1 MNYGVVSQEQ
11 LEKIDEILTEKLI
24 KIGVDCVII
33 IDMAGNIITAKD
45 NGTSKYDVY
54 SFAALAAGNFATV
67 DAMAK
72 LVGEQ
77 EFSLLFHKGTECNIH
92 FSKIDDELL
101 LITMFGKSISLGF
114 LRLNVVE
121 TIEQAVTATGH
132 EVEFFTYE
140 GAGHAFD
147 NPNPLFYDEAASEP
161 ARERTMEFLGRHLPV
176 G

>member
-11 LEKIDEILTEKLI
+11 LERIDDILTEKLI
-24 KIGVDCVII
+24 NIGVDCVII

-45 NGTSKYDVY
+45 NGASKYDVY

-77 EFSLLFHKGTECNIH
+77 EFSLLFHKGTDCNIH

-101 LITMFGKSISLGF
+101 LISMFGKDISLGF

-121 TIEQAVTATGH
+121 TIEQIKELWGKQ
-132 EVEFFTYE
+132 
-140 GAGHAFD
+140 
-147 NPNPLFYDEAASEP
+147 
-161 ARERTMEFLGRHLPV
+161 
-176 G
+176 

>member
-11 LEKIDEILTEKLI
+11 LEKIDEILSEQLI

-45 NGTSKYDVY
+45 NGASRYDVY

-77 EFSLLFHKGTECNIH
+77 EFSLLFHKGTDCNIH
-92 FSKIDDELL
+92 FSKVDDELL
-101 LITMFGKSISLGF
+101 LITMFGKHISLGF
-114 LRLNVVE
+114 LRLNVVKAL
-121 TIEQAVTATGH
+121 EQIRKLWTGK
-132 EVEFFTYE
+132 
-140 GAGHAFD
+140 
-147 NPNPLFYDEAASEP
+147 
-161 ARERTMEFLGRHLPV
+161 
-176 G
+176 

>member
-11 LEKIDEILTEKLI
+11 LEKIDEILSEQLI

-45 NGTSKYDVY
+45 NGNSRYDVY

-77 EFSLLFHKGTECNIH
+77 EFSLLFHKGTDCNIH
-92 FSKIDDELL
+92 FSKVDEELL
-101 LITMFGKSISLGF
+101 LITMFGKHISLGF
-114 LRLNVVE
+114 LRLNVVKAL
-121 TIEQAVTATGH
+121 EQIRKLWG
-132 EVEFFTYE
+132 
-140 GAGHAFD
+140 
-147 NPNPLFYDEAASEP
+147 SK
-161 ARERTMEFLGRHLPV
+161 
-176 G
+176 

>member
-33 IDMAGNIITAKD
+33 IDMAGNIITARD
-45 NGTSKYDVY
+45 NGKSKYDVY

-72 LVGEQ
+72 LVGEE
-77 EFSLLFHKGTECNIH
+77 EFSLLFHKGTDCNIH

-101 LITMFGKSISLGF
+101 LISMFGKDISLGF

-121 TIEQAVTATGH
+121 AIEQI
-132 EVEFFTYE
+132 
-140 GAGHAFD
+140 
-147 NPNPLFYDEAASEP
+147 SKSWKIKK
-161 ARERTMEFLGRHLPV
+161 
-176 G
+176 

>member
-101 LITMFGKSISLGF
+101 LIIKTSRDRFDA
-114 LRLNVVE
+114 LRERLPMLHPHELPELV
-121 TIEQAVTATGH
+121 AV
-132 EVEFFTYE
+132 
-140 GAGHAFD
+140 
-147 NPNPLFYDEAASEP
+147 EAADGLAAYLDWVRAETRP
-161 ARERTMEFLGRHLPV
+161 AP
-176 G
+176 

>member
-33 IDMAGNIITAKD
+33 IDMAGNIITARD
-45 NGTSKYDVY
+45 NGKSKYDVY

-72 LVGEQ
+72 LVGEE
-77 EFSLLFHKGTECNIH
+77 EFSLLFHKGTDCNIH

-101 LITMFGKSISLGF
+101 LISMFGKDISLGF

-121 TIEQAVTATGH
+121 AIEQIAT
-132 EVEFFTYE
+132 
-140 GAGHAFD
+140 
-147 NPNPLFYDEAASEP
+147 SWK
-161 ARERTMEFLGRHLPV
+161 RK
-176 G
+176 

>member
-11 LEKIDEILTEKLI
+11 LEKMDEILSEKLI

-45 NGTSKYDVY
+45 NGKNKYDVY

-77 EFSLLFHKGTECNIH
+77 EFSLLFHKGTDCNIH

-101 LITMFGKSISLGF
+101 LISL
-114 LRLNVVE
+114 VVVSFSCLG
-121 TIEQAVTATGH
+121 IIML
-132 EVEFFTYE
+132 FFYTLSE
-140 GAGHAFD
+140 M
-147 NPNPLFYDEAASEP
+147 LFYK
-161 ARERTMEFLGRHLPV
+161 FLNRKIPNNQG
-176 G
+176 

>member
-1 MNYGVVSQEQ
+1 MNYGIVSQEQ
-11 LEKIDEILTEKLI
+11 LEKIDQIIIAKLI
-24 KIGVDCVII
+24 DLGVDCAII

-45 NGTSKYDVY
+45 NGESKYDVY

-77 EFSLLFHKGTECNIH
+77 EFSLLFHKGQDSNIH

-101 LITMFGKSISLGF
+101 LISMFGREISLGF

-121 TIEQAVTATGH
+121 AIEQIRRLWGH
-132 EVEFFTYE
+132 E
-140 GAGHAFD
+140 
-147 NPNPLFYDEAASEP
+147 
-161 ARERTMEFLGRHLPV
+161 
-176 G
+176 

>member
-11 LEKIDEILTEKLI
+11 LEQIDQILSEKLI

-33 IDMAGNIITAKD
+33 IDMAGNIITVKE
-45 NGTSKYDVY
+45 NGKTKYDVY

-72 LVGEQ
+72 LVGEN
-77 EFSLLFHKGTECNIH
+77 EFSLLFHKGSESNIH

-101 LITMFGKSISLGF
+101 LITMFGKNISLGF

-121 TIEQAVTATGH
+121 AIERIKKLWVT
-132 EVEFFTYE
+132 
-140 GAGHAFD
+140 
-147 NPNPLFYDEAASEP
+147 N
-161 ARERTMEFLGRHLPV
+161 
-176 G
+176 

>member
-11 LEKIDEILTEKLI
+11 LENIDEVLSDKLI
-24 KIGVDCVII
+24 KIGVDCVIV

-45 NGTSKYDVY
+45 NGKSKYDVY

-77 EFSLLFHKGTECNIH
+77 EFSLLFHKGTDCNIH

-101 LITMFGKSISLGF
+101 LISMFGREISLGF
-114 LRLNVVE
+114 LRLNV
-121 TIEQAVTATGH
+121 IEANEQIRKCFG
-132 EVEFFTYE
+132 
-140 GAGHAFD
+140 
-147 NPNPLFYDEAASEP
+147 SSK
-161 ARERTMEFLGRHLPV
+161 
-176 G
+176 

>member
-11 LEKIDEILTEKLI
+11 LEKIDEILSEQLI

-77 EFSLLFHKGTECNIH
+77 EFSLLFHKGTDCNIH
-92 FSKIDDELL
+92 FSKIDEELL
-101 LITMFGKSISLGF
+101 LITMFGKHISLGF
-114 LRLNVVE
+114 LRLNVVKAL
-121 TIEQAVTATGH
+121 EQIRKLW
-132 EVEFFTYE
+132 
-140 GAGHAFD
+140 AGK
-147 NPNPLFYDEAASEP
+147 
-161 ARERTMEFLGRHLPV
+161 
-176 G
+176 

>member
-11 LEKIDEILTEKLI
+11 LEKMDEILTEKLI
-24 KIGVDCVII
+24 SIGVDCVII

-45 NGTSKYDVY
+45 NSKNKYDVY

-77 EFSLLFHKGTECNIH
+77 EFSLLFHKGTDANIH

-101 LITMFGKSISLGF
+101 LISMFGKDISLGF

-121 TIEQAVTATGH
+121 AIEEIKKLWT
-132 EVEFFTYE
+132 
-140 GAGHAFD
+140 
-147 NPNPLFYDEAASEP
+147 
-161 ARERTMEFLGRHLPV
+161 
-176 G
+176 

>member
-11 LEKIDEILTEKLI
+11 LEQIDKILNEKLI
-24 KIGVDCVII
+24 RIGVDCVII
-33 IDMAGNIITAKD
+33 IDMAGNIITAKE
-45 NGTSKYDVY
+45 NGKTKYDIY

-72 LVGEQ
+72 LVGET

-101 LITMFGKSISLGF
+101 LITMFGKTISLGY

-121 TIEQAVTATGH
+121 AIEEIRKLWANG
-132 EVEFFTYE
+132 
-140 GAGHAFD
+140 
-147 NPNPLFYDEAASEP
+147 
-161 ARERTMEFLGRHLPV
+161 
-176 G
+176 

>member
-11 LEKIDEILTEKLI
+11 LEKIDEILSEQLI

-45 NGTSKYDVY
+45 NGASKYDVY

-77 EFSLLFHKGTECNIH
+77 EFSLLFHKGTDCNIH
-92 FSKIDDELL
+92 FSKIDEELL
-101 LITMFGKSISLGF
+101 LITMFGKHISLGF
-114 LRLNVVE
+114 LRLNVVKAL
-121 TIEQAVTATGH
+121 EQIRKLWGS
-132 EVEFFTYE
+132 
-140 GAGHAFD
+140 GK
-147 NPNPLFYDEAASEP
+147 
-161 ARERTMEFLGRHLPV
+161 
-176 G
+176 

>member
-11 LEKIDEILTEKLI
+11 LEKIDEILGDQLI
-24 KIGVDCVII
+24 NIGVDCVII

-77 EFSLLFHKGTECNIH
+77 EFSLLFHKGTDCNIH
-92 FSKIDDELL
+92 FSKIDEELL
-101 LITMFGKSISLGF
+101 LITMFGKHISLGF

-121 TIEQAVTATGH
+121 AIEQIRK
-132 EVEFFTYE
+132 
-140 GAGHAFD
+140 
-147 NPNPLFYDEAASEP
+147 LWSKQ
-161 ARERTMEFLGRHLPV
+161 
-176 G
+176 

>member
-11 LEKIDEILTEKLI
+11 LEKIDEILGDQLI

-45 NGTSKYDVY
+45 NGASKYDVY

-77 EFSLLFHKGTECNIH
+77 EFSLLFHKGTDCNIH
-92 FSKIDDELL
+92 FSKIDEELL
-101 LITMFGKSISLGF
+101 LITMFGKHISLGF

-121 TIEQAVTATGH
+121 AIEQIRK
-132 EVEFFTYE
+132 
-140 GAGHAFD
+140 
-147 NPNPLFYDEAASEP
+147 LWSSK
-161 ARERTMEFLGRHLPV
+161 
-176 G
+176 

>member
-11 LEKIDEILTEKLI
+11 LEKIDEILSEQLI

-45 NGTSKYDVY
+45 NSTARYDVY

-77 EFSLLFHKGTECNIH
+77 EFSLLFHKGTDCNIH

-101 LITMFGKSISLGF
+101 LITMFGKHISLGF
-114 LRLNVVE
+114 LRLNVVKALDQ
-121 TIEQAVTATGH
+121 IRKLW
-132 EVEFFTYE
+132 
-140 GAGHAFD
+140 AGK
-147 NPNPLFYDEAASEP
+147 
-161 ARERTMEFLGRHLPV
+161 
-176 G
+176 

>member
-11 LEKIDEILTEKLI
+11 LEKIDEILSEQLI

-45 NGTSKYDVY
+45 NGTSRYDVY

-77 EFSLLFHKGTECNIH
+77 EFSLLFHKGTDCNIH
-92 FSKIDDELL
+92 FSKVDEELL
-101 LITMFGKSISLGF
+101 LITMFGKHISLGF
-114 LRLNVVE
+114 LRLNVVKAL
-121 TIEQAVTATGH
+121 EQIRKLW
-132 EVEFFTYE
+132 
-140 GAGHAFD
+140 AGK
-147 NPNPLFYDEAASEP
+147 
-161 ARERTMEFLGRHLPV
+161 
-176 G
+176 

>member
-1 MNYGVVSQEQ
+1 MNYGAVSHEQ
-11 LEKIDEILTEKLI
+11 LEKIDKILNENLI
-24 KIGVDCVII
+24 EIGVDCVII

-77 EFSLLFHKGTECNIH
+77 EFSLLFHKGDDSSIH

-101 LITMFGKSISLGF
+101 LISMFGTNISLGF
-114 LRLNVVE
+114 LRLNVLKS
-121 TIEQAVTATGH
+121 IEKIKK
-132 EVEFFTYE
+132 
-140 GAGHAFD
+140 
-147 NPNPLFYDEAASEP
+147 LW
-161 ARERTMEFLGRHLPV
+161 ER
-176 G
+176 

>member
-11 LEKIDEILTEKLI
+11 LEKIDEILSEQLI

-77 EFSLLFHKGTECNIH
+77 EFSLLFHKGTDCNIH
-92 FSKIDDELL
+92 FSKIDEELL
-101 LITMFGKSISLGF
+101 LITMFGKHISLGF
-114 LRLNVVE
+114 LRLNVVKAL
-121 TIEQAVTATGH
+121 EQIRKLWSGK
-132 EVEFFTYE
+132 
-140 GAGHAFD
+140 
-147 NPNPLFYDEAASEP
+147 
-161 ARERTMEFLGRHLPV
+161 
-176 G
+176 